1 MCLLRCATL
10 RLVCVRAT
18 SNVTHGNQ
26 DNGVVHTAAG
36 TTKAPGNILESQGV
50 SGAASGNSQSQ
61 DLNFSSEVCQLPNS
75 MLRRDMFILH

>member
-18 SNVTHGNQ
+18 SNVTHGKQ

-36 TTKAPGNILESQGV
+36 MPKAPGIILESQGV
-50 SGAASGNSQSQ
+50 SGAASGNSHSQELQS
-61 DLNFSSEVCQLPNS
+61 SSEVCQLPNS

>member
-1 MCLLRCATL
+1 M
-10 RLVCVRAT
+10 RAT

-36 TTKAPGNILESQGV
+36 TPKAPGIILESQGV